1 MQSSAFALVALAI
14 ACAPTEEASG
24 PQHAGTPPPTAP
36 PPATTYTPPIAPVY
50 VAPANTTAATTS
62 PPPLS
67 GGSGTPVSS
76 DAGAPPPKEE
86 TATIPDKLTVTPAD
100 AFKDG
105 NKVDIFVRANAR
117 ECFKAALKQ
126 DPKADG
132 RIAVKIV
139 IDAKGEVTSAT
150 ASLDGTLPVT
160 LGACVEKKS
169 KPAFFKAPTS
179 APVTVVVPMVLSLKK
194 K

>member
-1 MQSSAFALVALAI
+1 MKTSAFVLVALAM

-24 PQHAGTPPPTAP
+24 PKHAGTPPPTAP

-50 VAPANTTAATTS
+50 VAPANTTPAAST
-62 PPPLS
+62 PPPLT
-67 GGSGTPVSS
+67 GGTATPVSS
-76 DAGAPPPKEE
+76 DAGAPPAKEE
-86 TATIPDKLTVTPAD
+86 TAIPDKMTVTPAD

-105 NKVDIFVRANAR
+105 NKVDMFVRANAR
-117 ECFKAALKQ
+117 ECFKATLKQ

-139 IDAKGEVTSAT
+139 IDAKGEVSSAK
-150 ASLDGTLPVT
+150 ASLDGTLPVS
-160 LGACVEKKS
+160 LGECVEKKS
-169 KPAFFKAPTS
+169 KPAFFKAPTI
-179 APVTVVVPMVLSLKK
+179 APVTVVVPMVLTLKK

>member
-1 MQSSAFALVALAI
+1 MRISVIAFAALAM

-24 PQHAGTPPPTAP
+24 PRHAGAPPPTAP

-50 VAPANTTAATTS
+50 VAPANTSATPPG

-67 GGSGTPVSS
+67 GGTSTPAG
-76 DAGAPPPKEE
+76 DAGAPPPSGEE
-86 TATIPDKLTVTPAD
+86 VSIPDKLTVTPAE

-105 NKVDIFVRANAR
+105 NKVDMFVRANAR

-132 RIAVKIV
+132 RIAVTIV
-139 IDAKGEVTSAT
+139 IDAKGEVSSAK
-150 ASLDGTLPVT
+150 AALDGTLPVS
-160 LGACVEKKS
+160 LGECVEKKS

-179 APVTVVVPMVLSLKK
+179 APVNVVVPMVLTLKK

>member
-1 MQSSAFALVALAI
+1 MQSSAFALVALALV

-24 PQHAGTPPPTAP
+24 PKHAGTPPPTAP

-50 VAPANTTAATTS
+50 VAPANTTPTAAD

-67 GGSGTPVSS
+67 GGSGTTPAS
-76 DAGAPPPKEE
+76 DAGSSAPE
-86 TATIPDKLTVTPAD
+86 ATIPDKLTITPAD

-105 NKVDIFVRANAR
+105 SKVDIFVRANAR

-132 RIAVKIV
+132 RIAVKVV
-139 IDAKGEVTSAT
+139 IDAKGEVSSAT
-150 ASLDGTLPVT
+150 AVLDGTLPVT